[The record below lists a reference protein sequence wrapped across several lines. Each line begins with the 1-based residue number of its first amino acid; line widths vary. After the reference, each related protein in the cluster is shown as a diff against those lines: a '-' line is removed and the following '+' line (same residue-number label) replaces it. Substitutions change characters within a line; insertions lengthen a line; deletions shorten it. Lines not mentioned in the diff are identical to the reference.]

1 MRSSL
6 RTIEVNPIRA
16 SWGVAQP
23 LASVQEWVAVQTARR
38 HAAGGFA
45 SEVDVFPS
53 VWLRHVAPL
62 MLSMAM
68 LVASPPARAQ
78 MLSEP
83 KSGVGL
89 KEVHAAFGVL
99 ALGTFS
105 TSLVIGSAS
114 GNLGKLMDPAACC
127 PDGGD
132 RQPVWR
138 SVDRALVTTGIV
150 AYSSAAAL
158 AVYRLLI
165 HEPPSERPRV
175 AHQAHRWLALGH
187 GALFLTSAVTGVLM
201 SRAQDSDPERFA
213 SLARIHV
220 ASNVVLVPVLTLAL
234 GDILF
239 E

>member
-1 MRSSL
+1 
-6 RTIEVNPIRA
+6 
-16 SWGVAQP
+16 
-23 LASVQEWVAVQTARR
+23 
-38 HAAGGFA
+38 
-45 SEVDVFPS
+45 VFPL
-53 VWLRHVAPL
+53 VWQRYVSPL
-62 MLSMAM
+62 ILALTMLG
-68 LVASPPARAQ
+68 ASPPASAQ
-78 MLSEP
+78 TLPEP
-83 KSGVGL
+83 EPGVGL

-105 TSLVIGSAS
+105 TSLAIGSAS
-114 GNLGKLMDPAACC
+114 GNLGKLMDPEACC

-158 AVYRLLI
+158 ALYRLLI
-165 HEPPSERPRV
+165 HEPPSEQPRV
-175 AHQAHRWLALGH
+175 AHHAHRWLALGH
-187 GALFLTSAVTGVLM
+187 GALFLTSAVTGILM
-201 SRAQDSDPERFA
+201 ARAQDSDPERFA

>member
-1 MRSSL
+1 M
-6 RTIEVNPIRA
+6 
-16 SWGVAQP
+16 GGG
-23 LASVQEWVAVQTARR
+23 
-38 HAAGGFA
+38 AGGKT
-45 SEVDVFPS
+45 
-53 VWLRHVAPL
+53 LL
-62 MLSMAM
+62 G
-68 LVASPPARAQ
+68 ASPLARAQ
-78 MLSEP
+78 TPPEP
-83 KSGVGL
+83 KSSVGL

-150 AYSSAAAL
+150 AYSSAAVL

-165 HEPPSERPRV
+165 HEPPSEQPRV

-187 GALFLTSAVTGVLM
+187 GALFLTSAVTGLLM

-220 ASNVVLVPVLTLAL
+220 ASNVALVPVLTLAF